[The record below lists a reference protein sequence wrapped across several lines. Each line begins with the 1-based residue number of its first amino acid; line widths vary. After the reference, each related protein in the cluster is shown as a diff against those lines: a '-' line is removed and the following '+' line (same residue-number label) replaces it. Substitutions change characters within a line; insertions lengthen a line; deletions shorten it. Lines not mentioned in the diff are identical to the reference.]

1 MERDPVSS
9 RAHEEIL
16 ATITEIVAAELGVPA
31 AQLAPQRDLRE
42 VEGADSVK
50 ILRSVAKIERRYD
63 IEMDDDDVF
72 SLRCLDDAAAVIA
85 KTLAQSRA

>member
-1 MERDPVSS
+1 MSS
-9 RAHEEIL
+9 HTHEEIL
-16 ATITEIVAAELGVPA
+16 ATVTEIVAAELGVPA
-31 AQLAPQRDLRE
+31 AELPPLRDLRE

-85 KTLAQSRA
+85 KTLAQGRA

>member
-1 MERDPVSS
+1 VPSP
-9 RAHEEIL
+9 AHDEIL
-16 ATITEIVAAELGVPA
+16 TTITEIVAAELGVPVSE
-31 AQLAPQRDLRE
+31 LPPQRDLRE

-72 SLRCLDDAAAVIA
+72 SLHCLDDAAAVIA